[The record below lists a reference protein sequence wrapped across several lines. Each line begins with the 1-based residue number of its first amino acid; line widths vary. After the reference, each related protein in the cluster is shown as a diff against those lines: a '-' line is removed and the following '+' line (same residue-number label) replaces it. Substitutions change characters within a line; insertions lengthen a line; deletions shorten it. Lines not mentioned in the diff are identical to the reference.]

1 MRIVLLLGAFHMTLM
16 AATNTSRPLS
26 VVPAVDLKRYVG
38 TWYEIARLPNRFQRK
53 CASDT
58 SATYTLRD
66 DGKITVLNQCR
77 TPDGQITT
85 AKGTARIAS
94 KDGPNTKLKVTF
106 FWPFYGDYWII
117 DLDPNYGWAVIGEP
131 GRKYFWI
138 LSRERRMDDAL
149 FNSIV
154 ERAKAQGYDLTEL
167 MRTKQG

>member
-1 MRIVLLLGAFHMTLM
+1 MRIAILLGAFHMTLL
-16 AATNTSRPLS
+16 AAAGTPRPLD
-26 VVPAVDLKRYVG
+26 VVPSVDLNRYAG
-38 TWYEIARLPNRFQRK
+38 TWHEIARLPNRFQRK

-77 TPDGQITT
+77 TSDGQITT
-85 AKGTARIAS
+85 AKGTAKIAS

-106 FWPFYGDYWII
+106 FWPFYGNYWII
-117 DLDPNYGWAVIGEP
+117 DLDPNYGWVVVGEP
-131 GRKYFWI
+131 SRKYFWI
-138 LSRERRMDDAL
+138 LSRERRMEDAL

-167 MRTKQG
+167 MKAKQD